1 MSTTRRRSPIRR
13 RAALATGVITALAIT
28 AGPVAQ
34 AGAAT
39 PAVDVPVFLT
49 GIPGVPAYLPALLA
63 SGATAVAKGPT
74 VIGSTLNGGA
84 TVVVSTSP
92 AYGSTDNSP

>member
-39 PAVDVPVFLT
+39 PAVDVPILA
-49 GIPGVPAYLPALLA
+49 GIPGVPAYLPGLLA
-63 SGATAVAKGPT
+63 SGATDVAKGPT

-92 AYGSTDNSP
+92 AYGSTNNSP